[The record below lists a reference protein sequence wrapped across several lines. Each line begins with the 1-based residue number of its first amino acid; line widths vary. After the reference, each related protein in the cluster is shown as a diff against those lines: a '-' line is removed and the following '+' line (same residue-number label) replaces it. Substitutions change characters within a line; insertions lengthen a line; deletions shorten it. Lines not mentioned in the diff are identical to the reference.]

1 MVQRAQIE
9 ANLNWRKLPSWTSV
23 STSEIWWTGGTI
35 CGLQEF
41 YPIWET
47 LLCALVLLLLLSVCC
62 LLVLTWSFS
71 CPTAPVC
78 SEAWSFCKG
87 PLGWERVKGKEMV
100 PINQSLF
107 KFALLCSFLDPVNL
121 KRTSQRENRRR
132 GTWSNI
138 FILPIM
144 KRLWSWETLT
154 EV

>member
-1 MVQRAQIE
+1 MVQRAQME

-23 STSEIWWTGGTI
+23 FTSEVWWTSGTI
-35 CGLQEF
+35 CGLQDF
-41 YPIWET
+41 YSIWGT
-47 LLCALVLLLLLSVCC
+47 LLCAPALLLLLSVCC

-71 CPTAPVC
+71 CPMALVW

-87 PLGWERVKGKEMV
+87 LLGWERVKGKEMV

-132 GTWSNI
+132 ETWSNI
-138 FILPIM
+138 FILPII
-144 KRLWSWETLT
+144 KRLWSWETLN